1 MINLEL
7 YKIFVFVAKEENI
20 TKASEKLSISQPAV
34 TKHIKN
40 LEEQLGVTLFK
51 RNKYGM
57 ELTDK
62 GRELYKEVSESILKI
77 YKAEERVRSNRNI
90 HLGSHVTMLSRMFG
104 KCIADYYELNPNSQI
119 EVTNETFNDM
129 LNMLENQ
136 KLDIVLSKKVDE
148 SVYNTNKI
156 EFIKLGLL
164 HDIFVINTNSRYKDI
179 VFSKEKL
186 AQEKIYAPKKT
197 SLTSINLM
205 KELKLTADTE
215 NIKNITYTTMLG
227 ILKTEDSIGIITKEY
242 IKDELEENKLAI
254 LKTDFEFEPMEFGIY
269 INTENKFKE
278 LKDLIKI
285 MKKRVFAGITVGY
298 ICITYLYFT

>member
-205 KELKLTADTE
+205 KELKLKADTE

-285 MKKRVFAGITVGY
+285 MKKEFLQV
-298 ICITYLYFT
+298 

>member
-7 YKIFVFVAKEENI
+7 YKIFVFVAKEGNI
-20 TKASEKLSISQPAV
+20 TKASEKLNISQPAV

-242 IKDELEENKLAI
+242 IKDELEGNKLAI
-254 LKTDFEFEPMEFGIY
+254 FKTDFEFEPMEFGIY
-269 INTENKFKE
+269 INKENKFKE

-285 MKKRVFAGITVGY
+285 MKNEFLQV
-298 ICITYLYFT
+298 

>member
-20 TKASEKLSISQPAV
+20 TKASEKLNISQPAV

-62 GRELYKEVSESILKI
+62 GRELYKEVGEPIIKI
-77 YKAEERVRSNRNI
+77 YNAERKFRSSRNI
-90 HLGSHVTMLSRMFG
+90 NLGSHVTMLSRMFG
-104 KCIADYYELNPNSQI
+104 KCIAEYYKLNPTSQI

-148 SVYNTNKI
+148 SLYNTNKI

-164 HDIFVINTNSRYKDI
+164 HDIFVINTNSKYKDK
-179 VFSKEKL
+179 VFNKEEL
-186 AQEKIYAPKKT
+186 AKEKIYTPKRT
-197 SLTSINLM
+197 SITTINLM
-205 KELKLTADTE
+205 KELNLTDGMG

-227 ILKTEDSIGIITKEY
+227 ILKTEDSIGLITEEY
-242 IKDELEENKLAI
+242 IKDELKENKLAI

-269 INTENKFKE
+269 INKENKFKE

-285 MKKRVFAGITVGY
+285 MKNEFLQV
-298 ICITYLYFT
+298 

>member
-7 YKIFVFVAKEENI
+7 YKIFIFVAKEENI
-20 TKASEKLSISQPAV
+20 TKASEKLNISQPAV

-62 GRELYKEVSESILKI
+62 GRELYKEVGEPIIKI
-77 YKAEERVRSNRNI
+77 YNAERKFRSSRNI
-90 HLGSHVTMLSRMFG
+90 NLGSHVTMLSRMFG
-104 KCIADYYELNPNSQI
+104 KCIAEYYKLNPTSQI

-164 HDIFVINTNSRYKDI
+164 HDIFVINTNSKYKDK
-179 VFSKEKL
+179 VFNKKEL
-186 AQEKIYAPKKT
+186 AKEKIYTPKRT
-197 SLTSINLM
+197 SITTINLM
-205 KELKLTADTE
+205 KELNLTDGME

-227 ILKTEDSIGIITKEY
+227 ILKTEDSIGLITKEY
-242 IKDELEENKLAI
+242 IKDELKENKLAI
-254 LKTDFEFEPMEFGIY
+254 LKTDFEFDPMEFGIY
-269 INTENKFKE
+269 INKENKFKE

-285 MKKRVFAGITVGY
+285 MKNEFLQV
-298 ICITYLYFT
+298 

>member
-20 TKASEKLSISQPAV
+20 TKASEKLNISQPAV

-242 IKDELEENKLAI
+242 IKDELEENKLDI

-285 MKKRVFAGITVGY
+285 MKNEFLQV
-298 ICITYLYFT
+298 

>member
-7 YKIFVFVAKEENI
+7 YKIFVFVAKEGNI
-20 TKASEKLSISQPAV
+20 TKASEKLNISQPAV

-242 IKDELEENKLAI
+242 IKDELEGNKLAK

-269 INTENKFKE
+269 INKENKFKE

-285 MKKRVFAGITVGY
+285 MKNEFLQV
-298 ICITYLYFT
+298 

>member
-20 TKASEKLSISQPAV
+20 TKASEKLNISQPAV

-40 LEEQLGVTLFK
+40 LEEQLGVSFFK

-57 ELTDK
+57 ELTEK
-62 GRELYKEVSESILKI
+62 GKELFNDI
-77 YKAEERVRSNRNI
+77 ERPITTIFNVERKFTSSRNI
-90 HLGSHVTMLSRMFG
+90 NLGSHVTMLSRMFG
-104 KCIADYYELNPNSQI
+104 NCIAKYYQVNPNSQI

-148 SVYNTNKI
+148 SVYNVNKI

-164 HDIFVINTNSRYKDI
+164 HDIFVINTNSRYKDM
-179 VFSKEKL
+179 VFNKEKL
-186 AQEKIYAPKKT
+186 AKEKIYAPKKT

-205 KELKLTADTE
+205 KELNLTDGME

-227 ILKTEDSIGIITKEY
+227 ILKTEDSIGLITKEY
-242 IKDELEENKLAI
+242 IKDELKENKLAI
-254 LKTDFEFEPMEFGIY
+254 LKTDFEFKPMEFGIY
-269 INTENKFKE
+269 INKENKFKE

-285 MKKRVFAGITVGY
+285 MKNEFLQV
-298 ICITYLYFT
+298 

>member
-7 YKIFVFVAKEENI
+7 YKIFVFVAKEGNI
-20 TKASEKLSISQPAV
+20 TKASEKLNISQPAV

-215 NIKNITYTTMLG
+215 NIKNIAYTTMLG

-242 IKDELEENKLAI
+242 IKDELEGNKLAI

-269 INTENKFKE
+269 INKENKFKE

-285 MKKRVFAGITVGY
+285 MKNEFLQV
-298 ICITYLYFT
+298 

>member
-20 TKASEKLSISQPAV
+20 TKASEKLNISQPAV

-40 LEEQLGVTLFK
+40 LEEQLGVNLFK

-62 GRELYKEVSESILKI
+62 GRELYKEVGEPIIKI
-77 YKAEERVRSNRNI
+77 YNVERKFRSSRNI
-90 HLGSHVTMLSRMFG
+90 NLGSHVTMLSRMFG
-104 KCIADYYELNPNSQI
+104 KCIAEYYKLNPTSQI

-164 HDIFVINTNSRYKDI
+164 HDIFVINTNSKYKDK
-179 VFSKEKL
+179 VFNKKEL
-186 AQEKIYAPKKT
+186 AKEKIYTPKRT
-197 SLTSINLM
+197 SITTINLM
-205 KELKLTADTE
+205 KELNLTDGME

-227 ILKTEDSIGIITKEY
+227 ILKTEDSIGLITKEY
-242 IKDELEENKLAI
+242 IKDELKENKLAI
-254 LKTDFEFEPMEFGIY
+254 LKTDFEFDPMEFGIY
-269 INTENKFKE
+269 INKENKFKE

-285 MKKRVFAGITVGY
+285 MKNEFLQV
-298 ICITYLYFT
+298 

>member
-7 YKIFVFVAKEENI
+7 YKIFVFVAKEGNI
-20 TKASEKLSISQPAV
+20 TKASEKLNISQPAV

-62 GRELYKEVSESILKI
+62 GRELFSEVEEPIIKI
-77 YKAEERVRSNRNI
+77 YNAERKFTSIRNI
-90 HLGSHVTMLSRMFG
+90 RLGSHVTMLSRMFG
-104 KCIADYYELNPNSQI
+104 KCIAEYYKLNPTSQI

-136 KLDIVLSKKVDE
+136 KQDIVLSKKVDE

-164 HDIFVINTNSRYKDI
+164 HDIFVINTNSKYKDK
-179 VFSKEKL
+179 VFNK
-186 AQEKIYAPKKT
+186 EKIYTPKRT
-197 SLTSINLM
+197 SITTINLM
-205 KELKLTADTE
+205 KELNLTDGME

-227 ILKTEDSIGIITKEY
+227 ILKTEDSIGLITKEY
-242 IKDELEENKLAI
+242 IKDELKENKLAI
-254 LKTDFEFEPMEFGIY
+254 LNTDFEFEPMEFGIY
-269 INTENKFKE
+269 INKENKFKE

-285 MKKRVFAGITVGY
+285 MKNEFLQV
-298 ICITYLYFT
+298 

>member
-20 TKASEKLSISQPAV
+20 TKASEKLNISQPAV

-40 LEEQLGVTLFK
+40 LEDQLGVTLFK

-62 GRELYKEVSESILKI
+62 GRELYKEVGEPIIKI
-77 YKAEERVRSNRNI
+77 YNAERKFRSSRNI
-90 HLGSHVTMLSRMFG
+90 NLGSHVTMLSRMFG
-104 KCIADYYELNPNSQI
+104 KCIAEYYKLNPTSQI

-136 KLDIVLSKKVDE
+136 KLDIVLSKKVDK

-164 HDIFVINTNSRYKDI
+164 HDIFVINTNSKYKDKI
-179 VFSKEKL
+179 FNKEQLSKEK
-186 AQEKIYAPKKT
+186 IYTPKRT
-197 SLTSINLM
+197 SITTINLM
-205 KELKLTADTE
+205 KELNLTDDME

-227 ILKTEDSIGIITKEY
+227 ILKTEDSIGLITKEY
-242 IKDELEENKLAI
+242 IKDELKENKLAI

-269 INTENKFKE
+269 INKENKFKG

-285 MKKRVFAGITVGY
+285 MKDEFVQI
-298 ICITYLYFT
+298 

>member
-7 YKIFVFVAKEENI
+7 YKIFVFVAKEGNI
-20 TKASEKLSISQPAV
+20 TKASEKLNISQPAV

-40 LEEQLGVTLFK
+40 LEEQLGVNLFK

-62 GRELYKEVSESILKI
+62 GRELYKEVGEPIIKI
-77 YKAEERVRSNRNI
+77 YNAERKFRSSRNI
-90 HLGSHVTMLSRMFG
+90 NLGSHVTMLSRMFG

-227 ILKTEDSIGIITKEY
+227 ILKTEDSIGLITKEY
-242 IKDELEENKLAI
+242 IKDELKEKVEEL
-254 LKTDFEFEPMEFGIY
+254 L
-269 INTENKFKE
+269 KE
-278 LKDLIKI
+278 L
-285 MKKRVFAGITVGY
+285 
-298 ICITYLYFT
+298 

>member
-20 TKASEKLSISQPAV
+20 TKASEKLNISQPAV

-40 LEEQLGVTLFK
+40 LEEQLGVNLFK

-62 GRELYKEVSESILKI
+62 GRELYKEVGEPIIKI
-77 YKAEERVRSNRNI
+77 YNAERKFRSSRNI
-90 HLGSHVTMLSRMFG
+90 NLGSHVTMLSRMFG
-104 KCIADYYELNPNSQI
+104 KCIAEYYKLNPTSQI

-164 HDIFVINTNSRYKDI
+164 HDIFVINTNSKYKDK
-179 VFSKEKL
+179 VFNKKEL
-186 AQEKIYAPKKT
+186 AKEKIYTPKRT
-197 SLTSINLM
+197 SITTINLM
-205 KELKLTADTE
+205 KELNLTDGME

-227 ILKTEDSIGIITKEY
+227 ILKTEDSIGLITKEY
-242 IKDELEENKLAI
+242 IKDELKENKLAI
-254 LKTDFEFEPMEFGIY
+254 LKTDFEFDPMEFGIY
-269 INTENKFKE
+269 INKENKFKE

-285 MKKRVFAGITVGY
+285 MKNEFLQV
-298 ICITYLYFT
+298 

>member
-20 TKASEKLSISQPAV
+20 TKASEKLNISQPAV

-40 LEEQLGVTLFK
+40 LEEQLGVNLFK

-62 GRELYKEVSESILKI
+62 GRELYKEVGEPIIKI
-77 YKAEERVRSNRNI
+77 YNAERKFRSSRNI
-90 HLGSHVTMLSRMFG
+90 NLGSHVTMLSRMFG
-104 KCIADYYELNPNSQI
+104 KCIAEYYKLNPTSQI

-136 KLDIVLSKKVDE
+136 KLDIVLSKKVDD

-164 HDIFVINTNSRYKDI
+164 HDIFVINTNSKYKDK
-179 VFSKEKL
+179 VFNKEELTK
-186 AQEKIYAPKKT
+186 EKIYTPKRT
-197 SLTSINLM
+197 SITTINLM
-205 KELKLTADTE
+205 KELNLTDGME

-227 ILKTEDSIGIITKEY
+227 ILKTEDSIGLITKEY
-242 IKDELEENKLAI
+242 IKDELKENKLAI

-269 INTENKFKE
+269 INKENKFKE

-285 MKKRVFAGITVGY
+285 MKNEFLQV
-298 ICITYLYFT
+298 

>member
-20 TKASEKLSISQPAV
+20 TKASEKLNISQPAV

-40 LEEQLGVTLFK
+40 LEEQLGVNLFK

-62 GRELYKEVSESILKI
+62 GRELYKEVGEPIIKI
-77 YKAEERVRSNRNI
+77 YNAERKFRSSRNI
-90 HLGSHVTMLSRMFG
+90 NLGSHVTMLSRMFG
-104 KCIADYYELNPNSQI
+104 KCIAEYYKLNPTSQI

-136 KLDIVLSKKVDE
+136 KLDIVLSKKVDD

-164 HDIFVINTNSRYKDI
+164 HDIFVINTNSKYKDK
-179 VFSKEKL
+179 VFNKEEL
-186 AQEKIYAPKKT
+186 AKEKIYTPKRT
-197 SLTSINLM
+197 SITTINLM
-205 KELKLTADTE
+205 KELKLTDGME

-227 ILKTEDSIGIITKEY
+227 ILKTEDSIGLITKEY
-242 IKDELEENKLAI
+242 IKDELKENKLAI

-269 INTENKFKE
+269 INKENKFKE

-285 MKKRVFAGITVGY
+285 MKNEFLQV
-298 ICITYLYFT
+298 

>member
-20 TKASEKLSISQPAV
+20 TKASEKLNISQPAV

-40 LEEQLGVTLFK
+40 LEDQLGVTLFK

-62 GRELYKEVSESILKI
+62 GRELYKEVGEPIIKI
-77 YKAEERVRSNRNI
+77 YNAERKFRSSRNI
-90 HLGSHVTMLSRMFG
+90 NLGSHVTMLSRMFG
-104 KCIADYYELNPNSQI
+104 KCIAEYYKLNPTSQI

-136 KLDIVLSKKVDE
+136 KLDIVLSKKVDK

-164 HDIFVINTNSRYKDI
+164 HDIFVINTNSIYKDKI
-179 VFSKEKL
+179 FNKEQLTK
-186 AQEKIYAPKKT
+186 EKIYTPKRT
-197 SLTSINLM
+197 SITTINLM
-205 KELKLTADTE
+205 KELNLTDDME

-227 ILKTEDSIGIITKEY
+227 ILKTEDSIGLITKEY
-242 IKDELEENKLAI
+242 IKDELEENKIAI

-269 INTENKFKE
+269 INKENKFKE

-285 MKKRVFAGITVGY
+285 MKNEFLQV
-298 ICITYLYFT
+298 

>member
-104 KCIADYYELNPNSQI
+104 KCIAEYYKLNPTSQI

-136 KLDIVLSKKVDE
+136 KLDIVLSKKVDD

-164 HDIFVINTNSRYKDI
+164 HDIFVINTNSKYKDK
-179 VFSKEKL
+179 VFNKEEL
-186 AQEKIYAPKKT
+186 AKEKIYTPKRT
-197 SLTSINLM
+197 SITTINLM
-205 KELKLTADTE
+205 KELNLTDGME

-242 IKDELEENKLAI
+242 IKDELKENKLAI

-285 MKKRVFAGITVGY
+285 MKKEFLQV
-298 ICITYLYFT
+298 

>member
-20 TKASEKLSISQPAV
+20 TKASEKLNISQPAV

-40 LEEQLGVTLFK
+40 LEEQLGVNLFK

-57 ELTDK
+57 KLTDK

-285 MKKRVFAGITVGY
+285 MKKEFLQV
-298 ICITYLYFT
+298 

>member
-7 YKIFVFVAKEENI
+7 YKIFVFVAKEGNI
-20 TKASEKLSISQPAV
+20 TKASEKLNISQPAV
-34 TKHIKN
+34 TEHIKN

-242 IKDELEENKLAI
+242 IKDELEGNKLAI

-269 INTENKFKE
+269 INKENKFKE

-285 MKKRVFAGITVGY
+285 MKNEFLQV
-298 ICITYLYFT
+298 

>member
-215 NIKNITYTTMLG
+215 NIKNITYTTILG

-285 MKKRVFAGITVGY
+285 MKNEFLQV
-298 ICITYLYFT
+298 

>member
-20 TKASEKLSISQPAV
+20 TKASEKLNISQPAV

-62 GRELYKEVSESILKI
+62 GRELYKEVGEPIIKI
-77 YKAEERVRSNRNI
+77 YNAERKFRSSRNI
-90 HLGSHVTMLSRMFG
+90 NLGSHVTMLSRMFG
-104 KCIADYYELNPNSQI
+104 KCIAEYYKLNPTSQI

-156 EFIKLGLL
+156 EFIRLGLL
-164 HDIFVINTNSRYKDI
+164 HDIFVINTNSKYKDK
-179 VFSKEKL
+179 VFNKKEL
-186 AQEKIYAPKKT
+186 AKEKIYTPKRT
-197 SLTSINLM
+197 SITTINLM
-205 KELKLTADTE
+205 KELNLTDGME

-227 ILKTEDSIGIITKEY
+227 ILKTEDSIGLITKEY
-242 IKDELEENKLAI
+242 IKDELKENKLAI
-254 LKTDFEFEPMEFGIY
+254 LKTDFEFDPMEFGIY
-269 INTENKFKE
+269 INKENKFKE

-285 MKKRVFAGITVGY
+285 MKNEFFQV
-298 ICITYLYFT
+298 

>member
-156 EFIKLGLL
+156 EFIELGLL
-164 HDIFVINTNSRYKDI
+164 HDIFVINTNSKYKDK
-179 VFSKEKL
+179 VFNKEEL
-186 AQEKIYAPKKT
+186 AKEKIYTPKRT
-197 SLTSINLM
+197 SITTINLM
-205 KELKLTADTE
+205 KELNLTDGME

-227 ILKTEDSIGIITKEY
+227 ILKTEDSIGLITKEY
-242 IKDELEENKLAI
+242 IKDELKENKLAI

-269 INTENKFKE
+269 INKENKFKE

-285 MKKRVFAGITVGY
+285 MKNEFLQV
-298 ICITYLYFT
+298 

>member
-205 KELKLTADTE
+205 KELKLTDGME

-227 ILKTEDSIGIITKEY
+227 ILKTEESIGLITKEY
-242 IKDELEENKLAI
+242 IKDELKENKLAI
-254 LKTDFEFEPMEFGIY
+254 LNTDFEFEPMEFGIY
-269 INTENKFKE
+269 INKENKFKE

-285 MKKRVFAGITVGY
+285 MKNEFLQV
-298 ICITYLYFT
+298 

>member
-7 YKIFVFVAKEENI
+7 YKIFVFVAKEGNI
-20 TKASEKLSISQPAV
+20 TKASEKLNISQPAV

-197 SLTSINLM
+197 SLTSINLT

-242 IKDELEENKLAI
+242 IKDELEGNKLAI

-269 INTENKFKE
+269 INKENKFKE

-285 MKKRVFAGITVGY
+285 MKNEFLQV
-298 ICITYLYFT
+298 

>member
-20 TKASEKLSISQPAV
+20 TKASEKLNISQPAV

-40 LEEQLGVTLFK
+40 LEEQLGVNLFK

-62 GRELYKEVSESILKI
+62 GRELYKEVGEPIIKI
-77 YKAEERVRSNRNI
+77 YNAERKFRSSRNI
-90 HLGSHVTMLSRMFG
+90 NLGSHVTMLSRMFG
-104 KCIADYYELNPNSQI
+104 KCIAEYYKLNPTSQI

-136 KLDIVLSKKVDE
+136 KLDIVLSKKVDD

-164 HDIFVINTNSRYKDI
+164 HDIFVINTNSKYKDK
-179 VFSKEKL
+179 VFNKEEL
-186 AQEKIYAPKKT
+186 AKEKIYTPKRT
-197 SLTSINLM
+197 SITTINLM
-205 KELKLTADTE
+205 KELNLTDGME

-227 ILKTEDSIGIITKEY
+227 ILKTEDSIGLITKEY
-242 IKDELEENKLAI
+242 IKDELKENKLAI

-269 INTENKFKE
+269 INKENKFKE

-285 MKKRVFAGITVGY
+285 MKNEFLQV
-298 ICITYLYFT
+298 

>member
-20 TKASEKLSISQPAV
+20 TKASEKLNISQPAV

-40 LEEQLGVTLFK
+40 LEEQLGITLFK

-57 ELTDK
+57 ELTKK
-62 GRELYKEVSESILKI
+62 GKELFDEIEQPITTI
-77 YKAEERVRSNRNI
+77 FNAERKFTSSRNI
-90 HLGSHVTMLSRMFG
+90 NLGSHVTMLSRMFG
-104 KCIADYYELNPNSQI
+104 KCIAEYYNINPNSQI

-164 HDIFVINTNSRYKDI
+164 HDVFVINANSRYKDKT
-179 VFSKEKL
+179 FTKKEL
-186 AQEKIYAPKKT
+186 AKEKIYAPKKT
-197 SLTSINLM
+197 SITSINLM
-205 KELKLTADTE
+205 KELNLTDE
-215 NIKNITYTTMLG
+215 MDNIKNITYTTMLG
-227 ILKTEDSIGIITKEY
+227 ILKNEDGIGVITKEY
-242 IKDELEENKLAI
+242 IKEELKENKLAI
-254 LKTDFEFEPMEFGIY
+254 LKTDFEFKPMEFGIY
-269 INTENKFKE
+269 INKENKFKE

-285 MKKRVFAGITVGY
+285 MKNEFVQI
-298 ICITYLYFT
+298 

>member
-7 YKIFVFVAKEENI
+7 YKIFVFVAKEENV
-20 TKASEKLSISQPAV
+20 TKASEKLNISQPAV

-40 LEEQLGVTLFK
+40 LEEQLGISLFK

-57 ELTDK
+57 QLTEK
-62 GRELYKEVSESILKI
+62 GRTLFNEIERPIMTLLN
-77 YKAEERVRSNRNI
+77 AERKFTSSRNI
-90 HLGSHVTMLSRMFG
+90 NLGSHVTMLSRMFG
-104 KCIADYYELNPNSQI
+104 KCIADYYELNSNSQI

-129 LNMLENQ
+129 LNMLENL

-148 SVYNTNKI
+148 NIYNTNKI

-164 HDIFVINTNSRYKDI
+164 HDIFVINTNSRYKDM

-205 KELKLTADTE
+205 KKLNLTDEME

-227 ILKTEDSIGIITKEY
+227 ILKNEDSIGIITKEY
-242 IKDELEENKLAI
+242 IKDELKENKLAI

-269 INTENKFKE
+269 VNKENKFKE

-285 MKKRVFAGITVGY
+285 MKNEFCRY
-298 ICITYLYFT
+298 NN

>member
-20 TKASEKLSISQPAV
+20 TKASEKLNISQPAV

-40 LEEQLGVTLFK
+40 LEEQLGITLFK

-57 ELTDK
+57 ELTKK
-62 GRELYKEVSESILKI
+62 GKELFDEIEQPITTI
-77 YKAEERVRSNRNI
+77 FNAERKFTSSRNI
-90 HLGSHVTMLSRMFG
+90 NLGSHVTMLSRMFG
-104 KCIADYYELNPNSQI
+104 KCIVEYYNINPNSQI

-164 HDIFVINTNSRYKDI
+164 HDIFVINTNSKYKDKI
-179 VFSKEKL
+179 FTKEQL
-186 AQEKIYAPKKT
+186 AKEKIYAPKKT
-197 SLTSINLM
+197 SITSINLM
-205 KELKLTADTE
+205 KELNLTDE
-215 NIKNITYTTMLG
+215 MDNIKNITYTTMLG
-227 ILKTEDSIGIITKEY
+227 ILKNEDGIGVITKEY
-242 IKDELEENKLAI
+242 IKEELKENKLAI
-254 LKTDFEFEPMEFGIY
+254 LKTDFEFKPMEFGIY
-269 INTENKFKE
+269 INKENKFKE

-285 MKKRVFAGITVGY
+285 MKNEFVQI
-298 ICITYLYFT
+298 